1 MNIDDKKLEM
11 VAAKRHKEVCKD
23 ANWRDA
29 YAAYTKLEGIY
40 MPGDE
45 LPIVIIRHTFPDE
58 DLTDSHGNPIV
69 RIRMECQSCNASGV
83 MDIPYKDVQAK
94 GSAPK
99 PVVKDGRASNTMGGQ
114 DVSHKY
120 KG

>member
-1 MNIDDKKLEM
+1 MHIDDKKLQM

-23 ANWRDA
+23 ASWQDA
-29 YAAYTKLEGIY
+29 TAAYMMQQGVY

-45 LPIVIIRHTFPDE
+45 LPLVIILHTFPDE
-58 DLTDSHGNPIV
+58 DLTDAHGNPIV
-69 RIRMECQSCNASGV
+69 RVRMECQSCNASGI
-83 MDIPYKDVQAK
+83 MDIPYEDVKAKDA
-94 GSAPK
+94 APK
-99 PVVKDGRASNTMGGQ
+99 PVVKDSRSSNTMGGQ

>member
-1 MNIDDKKLEM
+1 MNIDSKKLEM

-69 RIRMECQSCNASGV
+69 RIRMECQSCNASGI

-94 GSAPK
+94 GAAPK
-99 PVVKDGRASNTMGGQ
+99 PVVKDERVANTMGGH